1 MGQDVQHGVLDLG
14 SIGGDRSLTEHHKN
28 LVQFLLG
35 RLIYPFK
42 QSLKTLSGTGAIPSR
57 VITMA
62 DIEKSEI
69 QHHEASEPRRDS
81 IEETVA
87 EARKAGVIDTVHKD
101 EAMKV
106 LATYEGD
113 LHWTEQEEKVLARK
127 IDFKLLPMLVLTY
140 GLQYYDKAMLAQ
152 AVSSDR
158 LYFKTKLI
166 MDRLFSDL

>member
-1 MGQDVQHGVLDLG
+1 
-14 SIGGDRSLTEHHKN
+14 
-28 LVQFLLG
+28 
-35 RLIYPFK
+35 
-42 QSLKTLSGTGAIPSR
+42 
-57 VITMA
+57 MA
-62 DIEKSEI
+62 EPEKSEI
-69 QHHEASEPRRDS
+69 QHHEDPEPRRDS

-113 LHWTEQEEKVLARK
+113 LHWSEQEEKVLVRK

-152 AVSSDR
+152 AVSSDVQS
-158 LYFKTKLI
+158 YKAKLI
-166 MDRLFSDL
+166 INRLFSGL